1 LRSWL
6 GTIDLGEAIHG
17 DVPAFNKGLCV
28 MTTRTQVGDIADNE
42 ASSALRL
49 DLEQLSSN
57 AGAKGTHA
65 DAAGFDRRDIFPP
78 ARLR

>member
-1 LRSWL
+1 
-6 GTIDLGEAIHG
+6 
-17 DVPAFNKGLCV
+17 